1 MGVRLAAALAA
12 TALITGLASDGHSAP
27 ALDRAAKEKSAVAG
41 VAEPAQQE
49 PSASSL
55 AVPGTYRWYPEHT
68 RGTCITAHGGVAK
81 HAKIDQYRC
90 VNGAG
95 NQRWYVE
102 AVNASMMTKIHPA
115 GNQNLCV
122 DIPGGNYSQ
131 GTQPVLWKCNGRVNQ
146 QFLLLCGSGN
156 QTHCQVRPAAG
167 SQRHKCLSVQGGS
180 SANNAR
186 LILWKCNGAKDQ
198 KFTQV
203 TQRPAHSDSPTPSAL
218 VESGPGPVRRLAGT
232 A

>member
-1 MGVRLAAALAA
+1 MGARLAAALAA
-12 TALITGLASDGHSAP
+12 TALITGLASGSHTAAP
-27 ALDRAAKEKSAVAG
+27 APDGAAAVKPVVSG
-41 VAEPAQQE
+41 VTTPTKQG
-49 PSASSL
+49 PSSPSV
-55 AVPGTYRWYPEHT
+55 AVPGTYRWYPEHA
-68 RGTCITAHGGVAK
+68 RGTCITAHGGVAR

-115 GNQNLCV
+115 GNMNLCV
-122 DIPGGNYSQ
+122 DIPGGSYNQ
-131 GTQPVLWKCNGRVNQ
+131 GTQPVLWNCNGRVNQ
-146 QFLLLCGSGN
+146 QFLLLCGGN
-156 QTHCQVRPAAG
+156 HTHCQVRPAAG

-198 KFTQV
+198 KFTF
-203 TQRPAHSDSPTPSAL
+203 R
-218 VESGPGPVRRLAGT
+218 
-232 A
+232 